1 MNKLAERYG
10 LQTNENTIK
19 EIDLTKVENPF
30 KGNFQEIYEL
40 VRDGKVKKLSNG
52 GISVTMTD
60 DIEEDNKLG
69 YAFNRTYSGR
79 VYDLM
84 KYLDLAEMLV
94 TSGVIPQEITGEGRT
109 LKVRVLNDKYL
120 DINGDEVEGPE
131 ADGER
136 RDCCDRECECDCEED
151 LTEDYTFTI
160 EDVDYKIVNNPV
172 TSERDGR
179 YHPMIARVD
188 SEAIS
193 NRKEIARQ
201 YLREH
206 GWTDDDFDGCNTGTL
221 ERYVYEDLSE

>member
-10 LQTNENTIK
+10 LQTNENTIR

-69 YAFNRTYSGR
+69 YAFQRTYGCK
-79 VYDLM
+79 VYELT

-94 TSGVIPQEITGEGRT
+94 TSGIIPQEITGEGRT
-109 LKVRVLNDKYL
+109 LQVKILNDKYL
-120 DINGDEVEGPE
+120 DINGDEIEVEELE
-131 ADGER
+131 AAGEAEDEVR
-136 RDCCDRECECDCEED
+136 NCCDRECDCEED
-151 LTEDYTFTI
+151 YTFEI
-160 EDVDYKIVNNPV
+160 DGVEYEIVNNPV

-188 SEAIS
+188 GEAIS

-201 YLREH
+201 YLREQ

>member
-19 EIDLTKVENPF
+19 EIDLSKVENPF

-52 GISVTMTD
+52 GISVTMTN

-69 YAFNRTYSGR
+69 YAFQRTYGCR
-79 VYDLM
+79 VYELM

-94 TSGVIPQEITGEGRT
+94 TSGIIPQEITGEGRN
-109 LKVRVLNDKYL
+109 LQVKILNDKYL
-120 DINGDEVEGPE
+120 NIDGDEIEVEHLKVE
-131 ADGER
+131 DE
-136 RDCCDRECECDCEED
+136 DEVREDCDCDED

-160 EDVDYKIVNNPV
+160 EGVVYKIVNNPV

-188 SEAIS
+188 GETIN

-221 ERYVYEDLSE
+221 ERYVFEDLSE

>member
-10 LQTNENTIK
+10 LQTNQNTIK
-19 EIDLTKVENPF
+19 EIDLSKVENPF

-52 GISVTMTD
+52 GISVTMTN

-69 YAFNRTYSGR
+69 YAFQRTYGCR
-79 VYDLM
+79 VYELM

-94 TSGVIPQEITGEGRT
+94 TSGIIPQEITGEGRT
-109 LKVRVLNDKYL
+109 LKVKILNDKYL
-120 DINGDEVEGPE
+120 DINGDEVDEPE
-131 ADGER
+131 TEDEVR
-136 RDCCDRECECDCEED
+136 EDCDSDEEE
-151 LTEDYTFTI
+151 LTEDYTFEI
-160 EDVDYKIVNNPV
+160 DGVEYKIVNNPV

-188 SEAIS
+188 GEAIS

-201 YLREH
+201 YLREQ

>member
-10 LQTNENTIK
+10 LQTNQNTIK
-19 EIDLTKVENPF
+19 EIDLSKVENPF

-52 GISVTMTD
+52 GISVTMTN

-69 YAFNRTYSGR
+69 YAFQRTYGCR
-79 VYDLM
+79 VYELM

-94 TSGVIPQEITGEGRT
+94 TSGIIPQEITGEGRT
-109 LKVRVLNDKYL
+109 LKVKILNDKYL
-120 DINGDEVEGPE
+120 DINGDEVDEPE
-131 ADGER
+131 TEDEVR
-136 RDCCDRECECDCEED
+136 EDCDSDEEE
-151 LTEDYTFTI
+151 LTEDYTFEI
-160 EDVDYKIVNNPV
+160 DGVEYKIVNNPV

-188 SEAIS
+188 GEAIS

-201 YLREH
+201 YLREQ

-221 ERYVYEDLSE
+221 ERYVFEDLSE